1 MLLSFQIFMFGL
13 FASLFAVKLNLLKSK
28 FIELFFKIFK
38 LRYAF
43 YLTFIFLLIFSSI
56 NIFKDELGFNI
67 LTIQIFKYSIS
78 LFTALLILNSL
89 YVSLITLD
97 ENS

>member
-1 MLLSFQIFMFGL
+1 MFGL
-13 FASLFAVKLNLLKSK
+13 FASLFAVKLKLLKSQ
-28 FIELFFKIFK
+28 FINLFFKIFK

-43 YLTFIFLLIFSSI
+43 YLAVILIITFSLIYNFENEL
-56 NIFKDELGFNI
+56 NISF
-67 LTIQIFKYSIS
+67 LTIVILKYSIS
-78 LFTALLILNSL
+78 LFSILLILNSL